1 MMHSFDG
8 LADEISALLKNA
20 GDSGDTGDR
29 AKNASPINNVGV
41 TKLCRHVSPNEK
53 ALVTPLANFGD
64 GKQESFQSLKRGV
77 TKCHQCHQ
85 QF

>member
-20 GDSGDTGDR
+20 GDIGDTDDR

-41 TKLCRHVSPNEK
+41 TNR
-53 ALVTPLANFGD
+53 AD
-64 GKQESFQSLKRGV
+64 M
-77 TKCHQCHQ
+77 CHQAKRLW
-85 QF
+85 